1 METEDNELEMA
12 ARVARRINNG
22 GYGMGYIFDAMRSL
36 PFDAINTKPATTPLL
51 VLENPEKLTK
61 IRRQNVILFY
71 VEPDDT
77 KPETL
82 LTYAWRA
89 EDVLGQ
95 KGTLKIEREMDS
107 INFPNTKKVLFKWIG
122 DDSGKEW
129 VDVDRV
135 KDPHW
140 VLDYIESCLNGK
152 HALPF

>member
-1 METEDNELEMA
+1 METEDNDWEDTTMGRYL
-12 ARVARRINNG
+12 NSG
-22 GYGMGYIFDAMRSL
+22 GYGIGYILDAKM
-36 PFDAINTKPATTPLL
+36 PPKPAVAPLL

-71 VEPDDT
+71 VEQDYT

-82 LTYAWRA
+82 LTYSWRA

-95 KGTLKIEREMDS
+95 KGTLKIEREIKESADRAFS
-107 INFPNTKKVLFKWIG
+107 KRKQVLFRWNG
-122 DDSGKEW
+122 EDGGSEW

-135 KDPHW
+135 KDPQF

-152 HALPF
+152 HSLPF

>member
-1 METEDNELEMA
+1 METEDNEWEDTTLG
-12 ARVARRINNG
+12 RYLNSG
-22 GYGMGYIFDAMRSL
+22 GYGVGYIKDAKMPR
-36 PFDAINTKPATTPLL
+36 KPAVTPLL

-71 VEPDDT
+71 VEPDNT

-122 DDSGKEW
+122 DDSGSEW

-135 KDPHW
+135 KDPHF
-140 VLDYIESCLNGK
+140 VLDYIESSLNGK
-152 HALPF
+152 YSLPF

>member
-1 METEDNELEMA
+1 METEDDNDWDA
-12 ARVARRINNG
+12 IASKVARRINNG
-22 GYGMGYIFDAMRSL
+22 GYGMGYILDAKM
-36 PFDAINTKPATTPLL
+36 PTKPAVTPLL

-71 VEPDDT
+71 VEPDNT

-107 INFPNTKKVLFKWIG
+107 INFPNTKKVLFRWIG
-122 DDSGKEW
+122 DDSGSEW

-135 KDPHW
+135 KDPHF
-140 VLDYIESCLNGK
+140 VLDYIESSLNGK
-152 HALPF
+152 YSLPF

>member
-1 METEDNELEMA
+1 METEEDNDWDA
-12 ARVARRINNG
+12 IASKVARRINNG
-22 GYGMGYIFDAMRSL
+22 GYGMGYILDAKM
-36 PFDAINTKPATTPLL
+36 PTKPAVTPLL

-71 VEPDDT
+71 VEPDDS

-82 LTYAWRA
+82 ITYAWRA

-95 KGTLKIEREMDS
+95 KGILKIEREMEH
-107 INFPNTKKVLFKWIG
+107 NKFTNTKQVLFRWNG
-122 DDSGKEW
+122 EEGGTEW

-135 KDPHW
+135 KDPNW

>member
-1 METEDNELEMA
+1 METEDNDWEDTTLG
-12 ARVARRINNG
+12 RYLNSG
-22 GYGMGYIFDAMRSL
+22 GYGVGYIKDAKI
-36 PFDAINTKPATTPLL
+36 PPKPAVTPLL

-61 IRRQNVILFY
+61 IRRTNVILFY
-71 VEPDDT
+71 VEPDDS

-122 DDSGKEW
+122 DDSGSEW

-135 KDPHW
+135 KDPHF
-140 VLDYIESCLNGK
+140 VLDYIESSLNGK
-152 HALPF
+152 YSLLF

>member
-1 METEDNELEMA
+1 METEDDNDWDA
-12 ARVARRINNG
+12 IASKVARRINNG
-22 GYGMGYIFDAMRSL
+22 GYGMGYILDAKM
-36 PFDAINTKPATTPLL
+36 PTKPAVTPLL

-82 LTYAWRA
+82 VNYAWRA

-95 KGTLKIEREMDS
+95 KGTLKIKREIKESADRAFS
-107 INFPNTKKVLFKWIG
+107 KRKQVLFRWDG
-122 DDSGKEW
+122 EDSGSDW

-135 KDPHW
+135 KDPNW

-152 HALPF
+152 YALPF

>member
-1 METEDNELEMA
+1 MEPKDDEWKDATTGRYLNS
-12 ARVARRINNG
+12 G
-22 GYGMGYIFDAMRSL
+22 GYGVGYIKDTKIPL
-36 PFDAINTKPATTPLL
+36 KPAVSSLL

-71 VEPDDT
+71 VEQDYT

-82 LTYAWRA
+82 LAYSWKA

-95 KGTLKIEREMDS
+95 KGILKIEREIKESADRAFS
-107 INFPNTKKVLFKWIG
+107 KRKQVLFRWNG
-122 DDSGKEW
+122 EDSGSDW

-135 KDPHW
+135 KDPHF

-152 HALPF
+152 YSLPF

>member
-1 METEDNELEMA
+1 METEDDNDWDVIA
-12 ARVARRINNG
+12 SKVARRINNG
-22 GYGMGYIFDAMRSL
+22 GYGMGYILDAKMPR
-36 PFDAINTKPATTPLL
+36 KPAVTPLL

-107 INFPNTKKVLFKWIG
+107 TNFPNTKKVLFKWIG
-122 DDSGKEW
+122 EEGGKEW

>member
-1 METEDNELEMA
+1 METEDNDWEDTTLG
-12 ARVARRINNG
+12 RYLNSG
-22 GYGMGYIFDAMRSL
+22 GYGVGYIKDAKI
-36 PFDAINTKPATTPLL
+36 PTKPAVTPLL

-71 VEPDDT
+71 VEPDNT

-122 DDSGKEW
+122 DDSGSEW

-135 KDPHW
+135 KDPHF
-140 VLDYIESCLNGK
+140 VLDYIESSLNGK
-152 HALPF
+152 YSLPF

>member
-1 METEDNELEMA
+1 METEDNEFEMA

-36 PFDAINTKPATTPLL
+36 PVDSINTKPAITPLL
-51 VLENPEKLTK
+51 VLENPQKLANFK
-61 IRRQNVILFY
+61 RSNMVLFHIIPNNDQTNY
-71 VEPDDT
+71 S
-77 KPETL
+77 
-82 LTYAWRA
+82 WRA

-95 KGTLKIEREMDS
+95 KGVLKIEREMEH
-107 INFPNTKKVLFKWIG
+107 NKFTNTKQVLFRW
-122 DDSGKEW
+122 SGENNGSDW

-135 KDPHW
+135 KDPNW